1 MGRYVEKILGKKG
14 RYRFVL
20 VVLAVV
26 VGMLSW
32 AATADRQMSMKPA
45 DDAQMQFG
53 DRSARLQIPLYA
65 NAGEKESVRSVLNR
79 PEDGVIA
86 VATSADLYLDTDQEH
101 RRAMSEGDWPHIG
114 QEFGYSLTSGRWA
127 EKPGE
132 VVVAGESDLSEGE
145 TVTGLG
151 GNVKLTVVGK
161 AEYRFLPGLERL
173 LAFPGTWNT
182 IDPAVADISAAAIS
196 TTLYSSAITNREALE
211 EYVYSHLDEET
222 AAQLESLDGDT
233 LGAGFVPRSFVEDRP
248 HLGIADQYSFVFGV
262 FALLLPMSLVAFLWA
277 WSKKLLAPVNNQ
289 LYTLGVNP
297 APLWKA
303 TFRKIGLA
311 VALASVL
318 GMALGVGV
326 AWLLAPA
333 LADLVGI
340 QGPGQQIPT
349 KWLAVIA
356 VGVIVS
362 FIAGGI
368 ITRPRV
374 SRSVAVGTSADRAQR
389 VFSSKKL
396 LWGTGAAAVLTLV
409 GVGAASVQLGIDVL
423 ETWAPLPVAVWSLFL
438 SLAITGYV
446 SRKSP
451 IKPRPLAQRLSTYHR
466 ALTVFAIALLS
477 VAIGNLM
484 FSSTFAQSI
493 TAAENKSLISPLP
506 EDQFG
511 VDQEHPNGLKVS
523 QKTVNDLAHK
533 LGLKEPVAVTSTG
546 GQFDIIEGVFGSYGI
561 SAVDDTDDLGRILGR
576 ALSSEEAAT
585 LDKGGLLVRDSAF
598 LDGSEARVFSESLP
612 DGELLPAVQADFGA
626 HWEAN
631 AAAFMLTK
639 TAKEHRLSLEGLRW
653 VFTDLSESQQ
663 KELLAGAL
671 ESRIS
676 RDLLQVPLKQEAST
690 PSNVYFSL
698 ASALIGS
705 CVIVIMVSRTNAKS
719 LEALNSTF
727 WTLGLPASWQRWVLR
742 WSIGSIAVKAFVL
755 GLITG
760 LGTAALISQLMG
772 DVLPFTI
779 DWMTILYAAAALV
792 LGSIVGL
799 LIVGLSSRKNNAH
812 A

>member
-32 AATADRQMSMKPA
+32 VATADRQMSMKPA

-53 DRSARLQIPLYA
+53 DRTARLEIPLFS
-65 NAGEKESVRSVLNR
+65 NAGEKESVWPVLNR
-79 PEDGVIA
+79 PGDGVIA
-86 VATSADLYLDTDQEH
+86 VATSADLYLDTDRER

-132 VVVAGESDLSEGE
+132 VVVVGESDLSEGE

-151 GNVKLTVVGK
+151 GNVNLTVVGK
-161 AEYRFLPGLERL
+161 AKNRFLPGVETL

-182 IDPAVADISAAAIS
+182 IDPAASEISAAAIS
-196 TTLYSSAITNREALE
+196 TTLYSSAIADREALK
-211 EYVYSHLDEET
+211 EYVYTHLDEKT

-233 LGAGFVPRSFVEDRP
+233 LGAGFVPRSLVEDRP

-262 FALLLPMSLVAFLWA
+262 FALLLPVSLVAFLWA

-297 APLWKA
+297 APLWKTA
-303 TFRKIGLA
+303 FRKIGLA

-340 QGPGQQIPT
+340 QGPGPQIPT

-362 FIAGGI
+362 FVAGGI
-368 ITRPRV
+368 ITRPRI
-374 SRSVAVGTSADRAQR
+374 SRSVAVGASADRAQR

-396 LWGTGAAAVLTLV
+396 LWGTGVAAVLTLV

-446 SRKSP
+446 SRRSP

-466 ALTVFAIALLS
+466 ALAVFAIALLS
-477 VAIGNLM
+477 IAIGNLM
-484 FSSTFAQSI
+484 FSSTLAQSI
-493 TAAENKSLISPLP
+493 TAAQNKSLISLLP

-523 QKTVNDLAHK
+523 EKAVNVLAHK
-533 LGLKEPVAVTSTG
+533 LGLEEPVAVTTTG
-546 GQFDIIEGVFGSYGI
+546 GGFDIIEGVGGSYGI
-561 SAVDDTDDLGRILGR
+561 SAVDDADDLGRILGR
-576 ALSSEEAAT
+576 ALSNEEAAT
-585 LDKGGLLVRDSAF
+585 LEKGGLLVRDSAF
-598 LDGSEARVFSESLP
+598 LNGSEARIFSESLP
-612 DGELLPAVQADFGA
+612 DGELLPAVQADFGE
-626 HWEAN
+626 HWETN
-631 AAAFMLTK
+631 AAAFMLTR

-727 WTLGLPASWQRWVLR
+727 WTLGLPTSWQRWVLR

-760 LGTAALISQLMG
+760 LGTAALVSQLMG